1 MKRRHRCFTLAVLVA
16 VITGVSFAMNNTIG
30 FETRYLE
37 LLQNVGQVGDSIRL
51 RQLFELSWK
60 NRMADNPE
68 WATSI
73 GYPDYNDR
81 WVDLSFDAIERRK
94 NTSRMQLTI
103 LQSIDRDH
111 LSQIDQLSYDLF
123 KRNLQEDIEGD
134 RFPRELLAINQMD
147 GIQQD
152 IPRVLAMMPTTS
164 VADCENILTRLKTI
178 PRVVDQTIALL
189 DSGLHV
195 GITPPRV
202 TLTDIPQQVQNQ
214 IVEDPLSAAMLKVV
228 ASLSSDIS
236 EAEQERTREEAYRI
250 YNDRIVPAFKKL
262 HNYLVQTYIPRC
274 RESTAWSDLPQGAE
288 WYAFLVRRYT
298 TTNLTPDEIFT
309 MGQSEVKRI
318 RREMD
323 KLIAQTG
330 IRGGFAS
337 FCEFLR
343 TDNQF
348 FFEKTEDLVREY
360 RDIAK
365 RADPELAK
373 LFGRL
378 PRLPYGV
385 IPVPSYAEKSQ
396 TTAYYEPGSLEAGR
410 PGYYYVNTYD
420 LRSRPKW
427 EMEALTLH
435 EAVPGHHLQIALAQ
449 ELEDLPD
456 FRQHGWYTAYGE
468 GWALYAEGLGE
479 QMGFYQDPYSK
490 FGQLTY
496 EIWRAIRLVVDVG
509 LHYKGWTRQQAIDYF
524 RDNSAKTEHDINVEV
539 DRYIV
544 WPGQALA
551 YKIGEMRIKELC
563 ANAKQELEDGFDIR
577 VFHDEILRQGSLPLD
592 VLETH
597 IKDWIRSQAIN

>member
-16 VITGVSFAMNNTIG
+16 VITGVSFATNNTIG

-37 LLQNVGQVGDSIRL
+37 LLQNVSQVGDSIRL

-81 WVDLSFDAIERRK
+81 WVDRSFDAIERRK

-189 DSGLHV
+189 DSGLHA

-250 YNDRIVPAFKKL
+250 YNDRIVPAFEKL

-330 IRGGFAS
+330 FGGG
-337 FCEFLR
+337 LR
-343 TDNQF
+343 F
-348 FFEKTEDLVREY
+348 VLR
-360 RDIAK
+360 
-365 RADPELAK
+365 
-373 LFGRL
+373 
-378 PRLPYGV
+378 
-385 IPVPSYAEKSQ
+385 VPSN
-396 TTAYYEPGSLEAGR
+396 R
-410 PGYYYVNTYD
+410 
-420 LRSRPKW
+420 
-427 EMEALTLH
+427 
-435 EAVPGHHLQIALAQ
+435 
-449 ELEDLPD
+449 
-456 FRQHGWYTAYGE
+456 
-468 GWALYAEGLGE
+468 
-479 QMGFYQDPYSK
+479 
-490 FGQLTY
+490 
-496 EIWRAIRLVVDVG
+496 
-509 LHYKGWTRQQAIDYF
+509 
-524 RDNSAKTEHDINVEV
+524 
-539 DRYIV
+539 
-544 WPGQALA
+544 
-551 YKIGEMRIKELC
+551 
-563 ANAKQELEDGFDIR
+563 
-577 VFHDEILRQGSLPLD
+577 
-592 VLETH
+592 
-597 IKDWIRSQAIN
+597 